1 MLFRSEQLI
10 DLHNNGVPPGLF
22 EALKE
27 SGYTKVDAHQAVE
40 AQQSGLSAK
49 SLRNLR
55 EQGFKGLT
63 FEQVI
68 KLCRAGVI

>member
-1 MLFRSEQLI
+1 
-10 DLHNNGVPPGLF
+10 
-22 EALKE
+22 
-27 SGYTKVDAHQAVE
+27 VDAHQAVE

>member
-1 MLFRSEQLI
+1 
-10 DLHNNGVPPGLF
+10 VPSSLF

-27 SGYTKVDAHQAVE
+27 SGYTKIDAHQAVE
-40 AQQSGLSAK
+40 AQQNGLTAK

-63 FEQVI
+63 FEQVV